1 MMTYIPGFSL
11 KMISMQSLRGF
22 IVKLGSSSKN
32 VAPALV
38 SKNFLIIVLI
48 LLKGNIFYFILP
60 YVVLVFYVLI
70 PQVPQP
76 VFPCREW
83 GIGVEFVI
91 DIDILVD
98 KHVDLV

>member
-1 MMTYIPGFSL
+1 MNTA
-11 KMISMQSLRGF
+11 
-22 IVKLGSSSKN
+22 SSSDKH
-32 VAPALV
+32 A
-38 SKNFLIIVLI
+38 
-48 LLKGNIFYFILP
+48 
-60 YVVLVFYVLI
+60 VLI

-98 KHVDLV
+98 QHVDLVLSLYPGLQLENDFNAVLAGIYSQVGEFFKECGSRFGI